1 MEEGD
6 MVMAIWSDG
15 LCVSGKYRGFERG
28 WIILLDKNG
37 EKIVCDP
44 NAVKF
49 EKIKEEKKNG

>member
-1 MEEGD
+1 

-15 LCVSGKYRGFERG
+15 LCVSGKYRGIERG

-49 EKIKEEKKNG
+49 EKVKEEKKLTS